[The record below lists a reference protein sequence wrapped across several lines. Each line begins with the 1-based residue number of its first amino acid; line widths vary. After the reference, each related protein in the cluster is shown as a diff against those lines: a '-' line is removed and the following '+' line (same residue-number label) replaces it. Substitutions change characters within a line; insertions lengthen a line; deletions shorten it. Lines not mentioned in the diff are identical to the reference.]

1 MRKTIL
7 YILVICSLCFLS
19 KRTYSQVPDWTWAK
33 EFSGMDDISI
43 YSSAV
48 DNEGNLYTTGFFNG
62 TADFDPGTGTYN
74 LTASNSDL
82 FISKLD
88 AAGNFVWAKKI
99 GGTID
104 EVGYSIAIDNSGN
117 VYTTG
122 IFYGTVDF
130 DPGIGIFNLTSSGN
144 KDYFVTKLDS
154 SGNFIWAV
162 KIGSTNPETVYSIAI
177 DNFAN
182 VYTTGTY
189 IGIVDFDPDTG
200 TFNLNSGSLYSIF
213 ISKLDS
219 SGNFVWAKSIG
230 GNNNETVFSM
240 DVDDS
245 GNVAITGSLIGTADF
260 DPSAGT
266 YNLTSNGSAD
276 IFILKLDY
284 LGNFSWAKHIGGTG
298 NDNGRYIKIDSIGNV
313 YTTGDFYGIVDFD
326 PGPVVYNLNSQ
337 SGSEVF
343 ILKLNKFGN
352 FLWAN
357 NFSAISSSYHSIAI
371 DNSGDVYFTG
381 SFQGTVD
388 FDPSP
393 SIFNLTSNGE
403 VDAIILKQ
411 DSLGNFKWA
420 KHAGGIKGDFA
431 TTITLNSMNDVFIAG
446 SFKSDSVAFGTTILT
461 NLDSSG
467 NTWNGFIAK
476 LKNTMTENELIQ
488 NTNAISIFPNPTT
501 DKFTIILP
509 EKAIIEILNIEGKI
523 IESKKVNDSQINIDV
538 SYFSSG
544 VYIIKAI
551 TDKGIAINK
560 LIKK

>member
-509 EKAIIEILNIEGKI
+509 EKAIIEILNIEGQI